1 MIRMEEKIIIGL
13 TGKKGSGK
21 STVADYLKEQY
32 NFTEYAFADKLKT
45 ICMEVF
51 GLNYK
56 QVYGTP
62 LDKERI
68 DDFWNVSPR
77 VIMQEVGTAFRN
89 IEKSNS
95 DLNKIWIKSLH
106 REINMKK
113 HNLVVISDIRYPDEI
128 ESIHEYKKKDWKVLI
143 INIQRNEISDDLH
156 ESETQILDSDIIIEN
171 NSTRKN
177 LFLNIDDIL
186 IRELH
191 FIEPLLH

>member
-1 MIRMEEKIIIGL
+1 MEEKIIIGL

-45 ICMEVF
+45 ICMEIF

-56 QVYGTP
+56 QLYGTP
-62 LDKERI
+62 HDKERI
-68 DDFWNVSPR
+68 DDFWDVSPR

-113 HNLVVISDIRYPDEI
+113 NNLVVISDIRYPDEL
-128 ESIHEYKKKDWKVLI
+128 ESIREYKKKDWKVLI
-143 INIQRNEISDDLH
+143 LNIQRNEISDDLH